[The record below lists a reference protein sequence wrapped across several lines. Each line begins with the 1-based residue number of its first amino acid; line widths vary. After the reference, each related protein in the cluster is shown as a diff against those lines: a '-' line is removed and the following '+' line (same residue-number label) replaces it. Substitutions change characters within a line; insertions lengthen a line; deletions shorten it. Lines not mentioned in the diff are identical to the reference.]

1 MDEEDEVKDER
12 GRTKEKEKTIRRKAN
27 AGENEAV
34 VEEKSRRE
42 PEREEDR
49 EEIGTGGGVITDCS
63 P

>member
-12 GRTKEKEKTIRRKAN
+12 GRTKEKEKTIRREAN
-27 AGENEAV
+27 TGGMRRWWRKRVGE
-34 VEEKSRRE
+34 SR
-42 PEREEDR
+42 REEDR